1 MLFLMIFMVLIYRAF
16 KASTLWSYALAGAA
30 LGAVLLIKSTAAVFV
45 PCVFVYLAISAPHF
59 AGIRRAFVATGILLL
74 TATMVLSPWIIRNYE
89 LSGKFV
95 PTMSVGGM
103 AAYSGYYIATHRNT
117 GREQWVLDLD
127 ASNEIGEIAAK
138 MGRRFKAGY
147 YPQFYTIGDELEFYT
162 KLGPIVRE
170 KYRENP
176 ATFLKVLAF
185 NAKGFWIQGRTR
197 KATALNMVVVLPFLG
212 LVAIGT
218 VAGWRRR
225 LPILPIL
232 LFVGAFYAAHVPI
245 LGQAR
250 YHVPL
255 IPLLAILFCLVLQPV
270 VTKRGWA

>member
-1 MLFLMIFMVLIYRAF
+1 V
-16 KASTLWSYALAGAA
+16 
-30 LGAVLLIKSTAAVFV
+30 
-45 PCVFVYLAISAPHF
+45 
-59 AGIRRAFVATGILLL
+59 
-74 TATMVLSPWIIRNYE
+74 
-89 LSGKFV
+89 
-95 PTMSVGGM
+95 
-103 AAYSGYYIATHRNT
+103 
-117 GREQWVLDLD
+117 
-127 ASNEIGEIAAK
+127 
-138 MGRRFKAGY
+138 
-147 YPQFYTIGDELEFYT
+147 
-162 KLGPIVRE
+162 
-170 KYRENP
+170 
-176 ATFLKVLAF
+176 F

-218 VAGWRRR
+218 YAGWRRR
-225 LPILPIL
+225 LPILPIV